1 MLGYWTTKSA
11 KTTHPYLYLSLDT
24 TRPIRPGEVNGHD
37 YHFVTREEFERE
49 VQLDQFL
56 EYGEL
61 RGHYYGTSF
70 SSIKKVAES
79 GRVPVLDLSPQV
91 IAYSCVCS
99 MQIERYKISKS
110 QIQYVPVLGV
120 QF

>member
-1 MLGYWTTKSA
+1 M
-11 KTTHPYLYLSLDT
+11 SLDT

-79 GRVPVLDLSPQV
+79 GRVPVLDLNPQV
-91 IAYSCVCS
+91 IAVYVLCKL
-99 MQIERYKISKS
+99 RAYKISKS